1 MEAKKDIITLG
12 GVEFT
17 TEELNQYVEKGK
29 KYIVHYRSIY
39 EVRYSPDKP
48 KGEFFAIK
56 VAQVPDKGML
66 PYTKR
71 GRFFMYDINQLTS
84 ADWI

>member
-1 MEAKKDIITLG
+1 MEAKKDIIALG

-39 EVRYSPDKP
+39 EIHFSDA

-84 ADWI
+84 AGWI

>member
-1 MEAKKDIITLG
+1 METKRELIILG

-17 TEELNQYVEKGK
+17 NEDLKKFLTHDK

-39 EVRYSPDKP
+39 EIHYSDA

-71 GRFFMYDINQLTS
+71 GRFFMYDISQLTS
-84 ADWI
+84 AGWI